1 MHGGDILMWLLSS
14 NATGTCHL
22 SLDTETSRSCSISGS
37 QKSVYLTEPYAFK
50 KNTATTLKKKLQS
63 KQKETF
69 QVN

>member
-37 QKSVYLTEPYAFK
+37 QKFRLPNRTSTYAFK
-50 KNTATTLKKKLQS
+50 KNTATT
-63 KQKETF
+63 
-69 QVN
+69 

>member
-37 QKSVYLTEPYAFK
+37 QKSVYLTEPLLMRSRK
-50 KNTATTLKKKLQS
+50 TQQRL
-63 KQKETF
+63 
-69 QVN
+69 